1 MKKVLSK
8 PSPLSNES
16 WIASFVRDC
25 KKRLDFQELLDSQ
38 ERLNTQEQ
46 GSHVLVVGGTESN
59 RNVLI
64 ESLLIAL
71 QSQQKVAEIGPLTQT
86 FLIEQEA
93 ERDDSDLTDEVFA
106 GTPLGELLREVSA
119 DDTAV
124 LKLAD
129 QLGLTH
135 RLQVG
140 FRKLSSGETRKALI
154 ARALLSQ
161 PSVLLANEP
170 LQGLDTQ
177 TRQVVVDLLNGFCAN
192 GMLIMATDRFDVLP
206 DSLTHLLSLKDHEL
220 EYVDLLAQPDRLASL
235 RSIHHLQN
243 QSIRLP
249 DLPDTLSHIAPPAL
263 DHDLPLVR
271 MCDIHLGYQGAVLIS
286 GLNWTVMPGQHWQI
300 KGRNGS
306 GKTSLLKLITGDNSQ
321 CYTNDIHVFGYRRGS
336 GESIWDIKRYIGL
349 VSSDLQWAYRVAG
362 TVLEVV
368 VSGLYESIGLY
379 RQSDSLEQQLA
390 MQWLDVLGVQ
400 HLHRIS
406 FQQLSFGDQRL
417 VLIARAM
424 IKQPALLILD
434 EPCQGLDAVNRQRVI
449 ALVEKLLDQTDVT
462 LLYVTHYA
470 DETVRQV
477 EHTLEL
483 GSWSFMT
490 AVLSILD

>member
-8 PSPLSNES
+8 PTPLSNEL
-16 WIASFVRDC
+16 WVASFVQNC
-25 KKRLDFQELLDSQ
+25 QKRLDGGGFLDKQEKA
-38 ERLNTQEQ
+38 
-46 GSHVLVVGGTESN
+46 SHVLMVGGTESR
-59 RNVLI
+59 RNALI
-64 ESLLIAL
+64 ESLLTAL
-71 QSQQKVAEIGPLTQT
+71 QSQQKVAEIGSLTQT

-93 ERDDSDLTDEVFA
+93 ERDDSDLTDEVFT
-106 GTPLGELLREVSA
+106 GTPLGELLCEVST
-119 DDTAV
+119 DEGAV
-124 LKLAD
+124 LQLAD

-135 RLQVG
+135 RLEVG

-161 PSVLLANEP
+161 PNVLLANEP

-177 TRQVVVDLLNGFCAN
+177 TRQEVVDLLNGFCKS

-206 DSLTHLLSLKDHEL
+206 DTFTHLLLLDDQKL
-220 EYVDLLAQPDRLASL
+220 EYVDLVAQPDRLEAL

-263 DHDLPLVR
+263 DANIPLVR
-271 MCDIHLGYQGAVLIS
+271 MKDIHVGYQGEALIS
-286 GLNWTVMPGQHWQI
+286 GLNWSVIPGQHWQI

-306 GKTSLLKLITGDNSQ
+306 GKTSLLKLITGDNPQ

-368 VSGLYESIGLY
+368 VSGLYDSIGLY
-379 RQSDSLEQQLA
+379 RQSDSLEQRLA

-400 HLHRIS
+400 HLHGIS

-434 EPCQGLDAVNRQRVI
+434 EPCQGLDTVNRQRVI
-449 ALVEKLLDQTDVT
+449 ALVEKLLDQTNVT

-470 DETVRQV
+470 DEAVRQV

-483 GSWSFMT
+483 GS
-490 AVLSILD
+490 